1 MRVVLGV
8 TGGVASYKA
17 CEIVRRLKERGMDV
31 WVVPTKPALNFV
43 GEATWAALS
52 GNPVHTDL
60 WAETHRV
67 PHIEL
72 ANSAD
77 LVLIAPA
84 TANTMARLTYGMA
97 DDMLSSVVLATKAPV
112 VLAPAMHTEM
122 WLNPATQANVAT
134 LRSRGVTVID
144 PAEGALTSGDS
155 GLGRLPE
162 PSEIVAS
169 VEMISSLGGK
179 KLGLTGK
186 SVLITA
192 GGTREAIDPVRFVGN
207 SSSGLQGVA
216 LARIAA
222 LAGAKVTLVGANIA
236 AAPPAGCAFVPVVS
250 AQEMAEEVWGRM
262 TDADLIVCAAAVAD
276 FTPTVTATTKI
287 KRANQESLAI
297 ELKPAIDVLAGVI
310 ERRRPDQ
317 SVIGFAAET
326 ASSQDQLVALG
337 AEKLAAKGCDLLVL
351 NAVDAQAP
359 FGRADNEV
367 FLLSPRVGPVFVP
380 LASKNRVAVEIYS
393 AWARTTGTS
402 ATGTSPSGSPT
413 GSEPSHAESE
423 R

>member
-1 MRVVLGV
+1 
-8 TGGVASYKA
+8 
-17 CEIVRRLKERGMDV
+17 
-31 WVVPTKPALNFV
+31 
-43 GEATWAALS
+43 
-52 GNPVHTDL
+52 
-60 WAETHRV
+60 
-67 PHIEL
+67 L

-97 DDMLSSVVLATKAPV
+97 DDKLSSVVLATKAPV

-134 LRSRGVTVID
+134 LRSRGVTVLD

-162 PSEIVAS
+162 PAEIVAS
-169 VEMISSLGGK
+169 VEMIGSLGGK

-222 LAGAKVTLVGANIA
+222 LAGAKVTLVGANISV
-236 AAPPAGCAFVPVVS
+236 APPAGCAFVPVVN

-276 FTPTVTATTKI
+276 FTPAVTATTKI

-297 ELKPAIDVLAGVI
+297 ELKPAVDVLAGVI

-326 ASSQDQLVALG
+326 AESQDQLVSLG
-337 AEKLAAKGCDLLVL
+337 AKKLAAKGCDLLVL
-351 NAVDAQAP
+351 NAVDAHGP
-359 FGRADNEV
+359 FGRADNEAY
-367 FLLSPRVGPVFVP
+367 LLSPKVEPVFVP
-380 LASKNRVAVEIYS
+380 RTSKDRLAVEIY
-393 AWARTTGTS
+393 AVWARATSTSDGTS
-402 ATGTSPSGSPT
+402 DT
-413 GSEPSHAESE
+413 GSEPSHTESE

>member
-1 MRVVLGV
+1 
-8 TGGVASYKA
+8 
-17 CEIVRRLKERGMDV
+17 
-31 WVVPTKPALNFV
+31 
-43 GEATWAALS
+43 
-52 GNPVHTDL
+52 
-60 WAETHRV
+60 
-67 PHIEL
+67 
-72 ANSAD
+72 
-77 LVLIAPA
+77 
-84 TANTMARLTYGMA
+84 
-97 DDMLSSVVLATKAPV
+97 
-112 VLAPAMHTEM
+112 
-122 WLNPATQANVAT
+122 
-134 LRSRGVTVID
+134 
-144 PAEGALTSGDS
+144 
-155 GLGRLPE
+155 
-162 PSEIVAS
+162 
-169 VEMISSLGGK
+169 
-179 KLGLTGK
+179 
-186 SVLITA
+186 
-192 GGTREAIDPVRFVGN
+192 
-207 SSSGLQGVA
+207 
-216 LARIAA
+216 
-222 LAGAKVTLVGANIA
+222 
-236 AAPPAGCAFVPVVS
+236 
-250 AQEMAEEVWGRM
+250 M

-276 FTPTVTATTKI
+276 FTPAVTATTKI

-380 LASKNRVAVEIYS
+380 RASKNRVAVEIYS

-402 ATGTSPSGSPT
+402 TTGTSPSGSPT

>member
-17 CEIVRRLKERGMDV
+17 CEIVRRLKEREMDV
-31 WVVPTKPALNFV
+31 WVVPTKSALNFV

-60 WAETHRV
+60 WSETHRV

-134 LRSRGVTVID
+134 LRSRGVVVLN

-155 GLGRLPE
+155 GLGRMPE
-162 PSEIVAS
+162 PAEIVAS
-169 VEMISSLGGK
+169 VEMISSLGDK
-179 KLGLTGK
+179 TLGLVGK
-186 SVLITA
+186 SVLITT

-222 LAGAKVTLVGANIA
+222 LAGAKVTLVGANLSV
-236 AAPPAGCAFVPVVS
+236 APPAGCAFVPVVN

-262 TDADLIVCAAAVAD
+262 SDADLIVCAAAVAD
-276 FTPTVTATTKI
+276 FTPANPEATKI
-287 KRANQESLAI
+287 KRANREGLAI
-297 ELKPAIDVLAGVI
+297 ELKPAVDVLAGVI

-317 SVIGFAAET
+317 SVIGFAAEM
-326 ASSQDQLVALG
+326 AESQDQLVSIG
-337 AEKLAAKGCDLLVL
+337 ARKLAAKGCDLLVL
-351 NAVDAQAP
+351 NAVNTHGP
-359 FGRADNEV
+359 FGRADNEAY
-367 FLLSPRVGPVFVP
+367 LLSPKVEPVFVP
-380 LASKNRVAVEIYS
+380 RTSKDRLAVEIYA
-393 AWARTTGTS
+393 AWARMTS
-402 ATGTSPSGSPT
+402 TSDT
-413 GSEPSHAESE
+413 ESE

>member
-1 MRVVLGV
+1 
-8 TGGVASYKA
+8 
-17 CEIVRRLKERGMDV
+17 
-31 WVVPTKPALNFV
+31 
-43 GEATWAALS
+43 
-52 GNPVHTDL
+52 
-60 WAETHRV
+60 
-67 PHIEL
+67 
-72 ANSAD
+72 
-77 LVLIAPA
+77 
-84 TANTMARLTYGMA
+84 
-97 DDMLSSVVLATKAPV
+97 MLSSVVLATKAPV

-380 LASKNRVAVEIYS
+380 RASKNRVAVEIYS

>member
-17 CEIVRRLKERGMDV
+17 CEIVRRLKEREMDV
-31 WVVPTKPALNFV
+31 WVVPTKSALNFV

-52 GNPVHTDL
+52 GNLVHTDL
-60 WAETHRV
+60 WSETHRV

-97 DDMLSSVVLATKAPV
+97 DDMLSSVALATKAPV

-134 LRSRGVTVID
+134 LRSRGVVVLN

-162 PSEIVAS
+162 PAEIVAS
-169 VEMISSLGGK
+169 VEMSSALGGK
-179 KLGLTGK
+179 KLGLVGK

-262 TDADLIVCAAAVAD
+262 SDADLIVCAAAVAD
-276 FTPTVTATTKI
+276 FTPANPEATKI
-287 KRANQESLAI
+287 KRANQARLAI
-297 ELKPAIDVLAGVI
+297 ELKPAVDVLAGVI

-326 ASSQDQLVALG
+326 AASQDQLVVLG

-351 NAVDAQAP
+351 NAVDTHGP
-359 FGRADNEV
+359 FGRADNEAH
-367 FLLSPRVGPVFVP
+367 LLSPKVEPVFVP
-380 LASKNRVAVEIYS
+380 RTSKDRLAVEIYA

-402 ATGTSPSGSPT
+402 DT
-413 GSEPSHAESE
+413 GSKTHDTESE